1 MPVLVYEDMR
11 CVFSSVLWVFVMW
24 FMTAL
29 LVAYN
34 YVLYMIYG
42 LLLKL
47 SGP

>member
-11 CVFSSVLWVFVMW
+11 CVFSLVLWVFARW

-29 LVAYN
+29 LLACN
-34 YVLYMIYG
+34 YVLYMMYG